1 MGIILAAKRGFLAA
15 FVVFFCFIA
24 LSARASTT
32 NDCLICAAKAQLQLP
47 ASTWSR
53 LLIVRYSD
61 KSLQHAY
68 LVYQDEKG
76 DIISYDNVHGTQHYR
91 TGEKNSSALAR
102 KIDPRAQWG
111 WYVEDNAENPYLAA
125 N

>member
-1 MGIILAAKRGFLAA
+1 MVLLLAAKRLFLAV
-15 FVVFFCFIA
+15 FVVFSCLIA
-24 LSARASTT
+24 LSARAGTI

-68 LVYQDEKG
+68 LVYQDENG
-76 DIISYDNVHGTQHYR
+76 EIISYDNVHGTQRYR
-91 TGEKNSSALAR
+91 TAEKNSSALAR

-111 WYVEDNAENPYLAA
+111 WYVEDNAKNPYLAA